1 MKQTVFL
8 NGQIFADGTG
18 RPGTL
23 TVESGLITGIH
34 YGEHTAADFAAPY
47 CEIIDC
53 AGKMIL
59 PGVIDEHVHFRD
71 PGLTH
76 KGDMSSESRAAIAGG
91 VTSFFDMPNTLPQT
105 TDRAA
110 WMAKMRRAAEV
121 SYANYAFFP
130 GVTDGNIGDLLSNDF
145 TRIPGL
151 KLFLGSSTG
160 NMLVNNP
167 DLLRRLFSSFR
178 GVICVHAEDE
188 DTINAN
194 RRRLE
199 AKYPGGIPVGCH
211 EEMRSAEACYNATR
225 QVVELARETGA
236 RLHVMHVSTAAEL
249 EFFTPGPIAGKQI
262 TAETCPHYLTL
273 TAESV
278 EATGGLT
285 KCNPAL
291 KADSDRKALLEAVAD
306 GRIDII
312 ASDHAPHL
320 LEEKTGR
327 DLLGTPSGMPSVQ
340 FILPVML
347 ELARQ
352 GYFSV
357 GTVVERM
364 ASNPA
369 ALYGVCRRG
378 AIKTGNV
385 ADMVIVDP
393 DADYEVKRTDVIS
406 RCGWS
411 PYEGMRLHNRVAQT
425 WLNGSLAYADG
436 VFPEKKAPALAIRF
450 EHC

>member
-8 NGQIFADGTG
+8 NGLIFADGTH
-18 RPGTL
+18 RRGTL
-23 TVESGLITGIH
+23 TVESGLITAIH
-34 YGEHTAADFAAPY
+34 YGDHTAADFAAPY

-53 AGKMIL
+53 EGKMIL
-59 PGVIDEHVHFRD
+59 PGAIDEHVHFRD

-76 KGDMSSESRAAIAGG
+76 KGDIATESRAAIAGG
-91 VTSFFDMPNTLPQT
+91 ITSYFDMPNTLPQT

-110 WMAKMRRAAEV
+110 WMAKMRRAAEA

-130 GVTDGNIGDLLSNDF
+130 GVTEKNIGDLLSNDF
-145 TRIPGL
+145 SRIPGV

-160 NMLVNNP
+160 NMLVDNP
-167 DLLRRLFSSFR
+167 DLLRRLFSTFR

-199 AKYPGGIPVGCH
+199 AEYPGGIPVGCH
-211 EEMRSAEACYNATR
+211 DRMRSAEACYNATR
-225 QVVELARETGA
+225 RVVELARETGA
-236 RLHVMHVSTAAEL
+236 RLHVLHVSTAAEL
-249 EFFTPGPIAGKQI
+249 EFFTPGPIEGKRI

-291 KADSDRKALLEAVAD
+291 KTDADRKALLEAVAD

-320 LEEKTGR
+320 LEEKTGH

-340 FILPVML
+340 YTLPVML
-347 ELARQ
+347 ELARE
-352 GYFSV
+352 GHFPV
-357 GTVVERM
+357 EKVVERM
-364 ASNPA
+364 STNPA
-369 ALYGVCRRG
+369 ILYEICRRG
-378 AIKTGNV
+378 SIKPGNV
-385 ADMVIVDP
+385 ADLAVIDP
-393 DADYEVKRTDVIS
+393 EADYEVTRAGVLS

-411 PYEGMRLHNRVAQT
+411 PYEGMRLHNRVVQT
-425 WLNGSLAYADG
+425 WLNGALAYADG
-436 VFPEKKAPALAIRF
+436 EFPEKKAPALALRF
-450 EHC
+450 DHC